1 MYRIIYNKKEN
12 VNSRNEKD
20 LLILEKFVDYQIK
33 KIKKAGKID
42 YECKKNLTE
51 SKYSVKLCLRSREK
65 NEIR

>member
-33 KIKKAGKID
+33 KIK
-42 YECKKNLTE
+42 N
-51 SKYSVKLCLRSREK
+51 REK
-65 NEIR
+65 